1 MEPARRQWLAAFTLA
16 LLLHAAAGMTLIA
29 SWQER
34 PRLPATA
41 GAGGMEVALF
51 PAFEQALRE
60 ASIETPDLTGTE
72 AAPLE
77 PALVPPELAPLEPT
91 LPQLA
96 EAVPAASPPERTE
109 STPVPLDT
117 TTVPTDIVPL
127 ESVEPSRVAE
137 APAAVTVEPTPLE
150 SVDSPAAL
158 EAPEAMEALPVERV
172 YDAVEPVDL
181 DAPPATS
188 LPTVLADLPAE
199 PLDTGEAPA
208 ADPIA
213 PTEIIPV
220 PQAAESVA
228 VADTVDAF
236 EIPERARDAA
246 REEPVPI
253 EPPLSS
259 VSGSVPPSA
268 PGPVPELPVLAPLQ
282 VAEAPFAAVPLPTAT
297 AESAPVPV
305 EPEAPAALPDV
316 VETFA
321 TPAPDP
327 TEPDVLQTRAM
338 APMEIVRAREP
349 EPAPRPAEQT
359 LREPAESDAEPV
371 SDSPSGTRSTAPAEA
386 LEEGIVAAA
395 PPPPSASAEDA
406 QRPEQPARPGIEAA
420 YLAAL
425 QARLERYKD
434 YPRPAQRRGEEGTV
448 LLRFTINRYGMV
460 IEHAIVQSSGFQSLD
475 NSVEHMIRRAQPLP
489 AIPHEMGRDWMQV
502 ILPVQ
507 FQLER

>member
-16 LLLHAAAGMTLIA
+16 LLLHVAAGMTLIA
-29 SWQER
+29 AWQER

-60 ASIETPDLTGTE
+60 ASIETPDMAGTE

-77 PALVPPELAPLEPT
+77 PALAPPELAPLAPI
-91 LPQLA
+91 LPLLA
-96 EAVPAASPPERTE
+96 EAVPITPPPERTE
-109 STPVPLDT
+109 SAPVPLDT

-137 APAAVTVEPTPLE
+137 APAAPSVETAPLE
-150 SVDSPAAL
+150 SVDSPPAF
-158 EAPEAMEALPVERV
+158 EAPEAIEALPVERV
-172 YDAVEPVDL
+172 FEAAEPVEL
-181 DAPPATS
+181 AAPLATS
-188 LPTVLADLPAE
+188 IPTLLADLPAE
-199 PLDTGEAPA
+199 PLDTGATA
-208 ADPIA
+208 AAAPIA

-220 PQAAESVA
+220 PGAVESVT
-228 VADTVDAF
+228 VADTVAAF
-236 EIPERARDAA
+236 ERLEGALDTA
-246 REEPVPI
+246 REVPVPV
-253 EPPLSS
+253 EPPLPSI
-259 VSGSVPPSA
+259 SGSVPPSA
-268 PGPVPELPVLAPLQ
+268 PGPVPELPAPAPLM
-282 VAEAPFAAVPLPTAT
+282 VAEAPFAAVPFPTAM
-297 AESAPVPV
+297 AESAPVPI

-316 VETFA
+316 VETLA
-321 TPAPDP
+321 TPTLDP
-327 TEPDVLQTRAM
+327 TEPDVLQTLAM

-359 LREPAESDAEPV
+359 LREPAESHSEPV
-371 SDSPSGTRSTAPAEA
+371 ADSPRGTRPTAPAEVS
-386 LEEGIVAAA
+386 EEGVVAAA
-395 PPPPSASAEDA
+395 PPPSPSTEDVQPSA
-406 QRPEQPARPGIEAA
+406 QPARPGIEAA

-460 IEHAIVQSSGFQSLD
+460 VEHAIVQSSGFQSLD

-489 AIPHEMGRDWMQV
+489 AIPREMGRDWMEV